1 MASSAPL
8 TPLRR
13 LFEDRLLQLSVEAET
28 LFTEARE
35 RVRREFADQLNQ
47 AVRRMRLAADRE
59 ELDATLVDAASC
71 LAVGAAVF
79 RLEDD
84 AAAGVRMRGVGEE
97 AVEAFQKLRIPLASA
112 AALAGAAETRDPV
125 IAAGISSEVSQEMTD
140 LLGHSAES
148 RVAIFPITMRERT
161 VALLYAWGNP
171 QGPALEILAQ
181 VASAIRTAMEPPPTP
196 PEPPLPP
203 EPQLLQIEPA
213 PEPASTWDSLS
224 AGEQQLHLRAQRFAR
239 VQVAEI
245 RLYEPEAVQSGRVAH
260 DLYGA
265 LRKQIDDSRGG
276 FHRSFFAACPS
287 MVDYLHLELV
297 HTLANDDPEL
307 LGKDYPGPMV

>member
-13 LFEDRLLQLSVEAET
+13 LFEDRLLQISVEAES
-28 LFTEARE
+28 LFAEARE

-47 AVRRMRLAADRE
+47 AVRRMRLAADAE
-59 ELDATLVDAASC
+59 ELDATLVDAAGC
-71 LAVGAAVF
+71 LAAGAAVF
-79 RLEDD
+79 RVEDN
-84 AAAGVRMRGVGEE
+84 AAAGARMRGVSEE
-97 AVEAFQKLRIPLASA
+97 TSEAFQKLRIPLASA

-125 IAAGISSEVSQEMTD
+125 IAAGIPSEVSQEMTD

-148 RVAIFPITMRERT
+148 RVSIFPITVRDRT

-171 QGPALEILAQ
+171 QGPALEIFAQ
-181 VASAIRTAMEPPPTP
+181 LASAILTAVEPPPPPPPAPAP
-196 PEPPLPP
+196 PE
-203 EPQLLQIEPA
+203 LLQIEPA
-213 PEPASTWDSLS
+213 PEPKSSWDSLS
-224 AGEQQLHLRAQRFAR
+224 AEEQQVHLKAQRFAR
-239 VQVAEI
+239 VQVAEM
-245 RLYEPEAVQSGRVAH
+245 RLYEPEAVQAGRAGS
-260 DLYGA
+260 DLYGQ
-265 LRKQIDDSRGG
+265 LRKRIDGAREG